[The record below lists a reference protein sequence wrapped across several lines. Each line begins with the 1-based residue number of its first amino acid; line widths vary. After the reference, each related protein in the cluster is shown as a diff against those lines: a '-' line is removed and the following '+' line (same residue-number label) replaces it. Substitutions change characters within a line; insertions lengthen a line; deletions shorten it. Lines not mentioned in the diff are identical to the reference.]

1 MDLVISAAGIL
12 TAQDV
17 LDRDPLTA
25 GRLVETNFTGHVT
38 ALLAAAGRMRAQGH
52 GTIVVLSS
60 VAAIRPRK
68 ANFVYGS
75 AKAGLDAFARG
86 LADALHGTGVGV
98 LLVRPGFVIGR
109 MTAGMPPA
117 PLSSTPA
124 QVGRGGGP
132 RRSAGR
138 PRPAPC
144 GCRPRW
150 PCWPRRSGCC
160 RGRCGAGCHAELSGP
175 VMRVLVAEDDRGLRD
190 ALGRGLREH
199 GYTVD
204 TVPDG
209 QTAMT
214 YLRSYEYEVVV
225 LDWRM
230 PGVSGLDVL
239 QWLRH
244 GAQPVPVL
252 MLTARDAP
260 ADRVTGLD
268 QGADDY
274 LVKPFDFAELLARIR
289 ALQRRPRTAQ
299 PPQLVIGDVVFDP
312 ATREV
317 RIGAQRPSLTSTE
330 RGILEMLMRRSPA
343 VVDRRSIALSV
354 WDNEADALGSN
365 TIDVHMARLRAKLAA
380 GQVRIES
387 VRAVGYRIV
396 AR

>member
-1 MDLVISAAGIL
+1 
-12 TAQDV
+12 
-17 LDRDPLTA
+17 
-25 GRLVETNFTGHVT
+25 
-38 ALLAAAGRMRAQGH
+38 
-52 GTIVVLSS
+52 
-60 VAAIRPRK
+60 
-68 ANFVYGS
+68 
-75 AKAGLDAFARG
+75 
-86 LADALHGTGVGV
+86 
-98 LLVRPGFVIGR
+98 
-109 MTAGMPPA
+109 
-117 PLSSTPA
+117 
-124 QVGRGGGP
+124 
-132 RRSAGR
+132 
-138 PRPAPC
+138 
-144 GCRPRW
+144 
-150 PCWPRRSGCC
+150 
-160 RGRCGAGCHAELSGP
+160 
-175 VMRVLVAEDDRGLRD
+175 MRVLVAEDDRGLREV
-190 ALGRGLREH
+190 LGRGLREH

-209 QTAMT
+209 ETAMS

-230 PGVSGLDVL
+230 PGVSGLEVL
-239 QWLRH
+239 QWLRQS
-244 GAQPVPVL
+244 AQPVPVL

-289 ALQRRPRTAQ
+289 ALLRRPRTAQ
-299 PPQLVIGDVVFDP
+299 PPQLVLGDVVFDP

-317 RIGAQRPSLTSTE
+317 RVGAQRPSLTGTE

-354 WDNEADALGSN
+354 WENEADALGSN

-387 VRAVGYRIV
+387 VRAVGYRMV

>member
-1 MDLVISAAGIL
+1 
-12 TAQDV
+12 
-17 LDRDPLTA
+17 
-25 GRLVETNFTGHVT
+25 
-38 ALLAAAGRMRAQGH
+38 
-52 GTIVVLSS
+52 
-60 VAAIRPRK
+60 
-68 ANFVYGS
+68 
-75 AKAGLDAFARG
+75 
-86 LADALHGTGVGV
+86 
-98 LLVRPGFVIGR
+98 
-109 MTAGMPPA
+109 
-117 PLSSTPA
+117 
-124 QVGRGGGP
+124 
-132 RRSAGR
+132 
-138 PRPAPC
+138 
-144 GCRPRW
+144 
-150 PCWPRRSGCC
+150 
-160 RGRCGAGCHAELSGP
+160 
-175 VMRVLVAEDDRGLRD
+175 MRVLVAEDDQGLRE
-190 ALGRGLREH
+190 ALGRGLRES

-214 YLRSYEYEVVV
+214 YLRSYEYEVAV

-230 PGVSGLDVL
+230 PGVSGLEVL
-239 QWLRH
+239 RWLRH

-299 PPQLVIGDVVFDP
+299 PPQLVVGDVLFDP

-317 RIGAQRPSLTSTE
+317 RIGAQRPALTSTE
-330 RGILEMLMRRSPA
+330 RGILELLMRRSPA
-343 VVDRRSIALSV
+343 VVDRRSIALGV